1 MNNTNS
7 FTRLFRYNGGELMN
21 QKEWK
26 ISEQYKNK
34 FKWYNK
40 TRKIQKSLQYKQDT
54 NAKIIH
60 HLRDTEEQR
69 KYNDEHYELW
79 GFEIDENGNEHFE
92 YGKYVV
98 FVTEEWHNNYHSQS
112 DETKRKNSESV
123 KASMTEDVRKRISK
137 SLTGE
142 KNPMYGKRGELAPC
156 YGRCG
161 ELHPMYG
168 KQSAFKGKH
177 HTEESKKL
185 LSDAH
190 KGKTVSEEVKK
201 KISNAIKNKAK
212 DIEYINKLKEAA
224 AKSWTYERRMATSDE
239 RKARLGLISRYYKE
253 YKSTEANNRLDWPR
267 FIHCFHAYKQ
277 ISHEFDITE
286 FIAWIRN
293 TTP

>member
-1 MNNTNS
+1 
-7 FTRLFRYNGGELMN
+7 MN

-26 ISEQYKNK
+26 ISERYKDK

-40 TRKIQKSLQYKQDT
+40 TRKIQKSLQYNSDP

-60 HLRDTEEQR
+60 HLRDTDEQR
-69 KYNDEHYELW
+69 KYNDNHYELW
-79 GFEIDENGNEHFE
+79 GFEIDENGSEHFE

-123 KASMTEDVRKRISK
+123 KASMTEDVRKRISE
-137 SLTGE
+137 SLTGD

-190 KGKTVSEEVKK
+190 KDKTVSEEVKK
-201 KISNAIKNKAK
+201 KISDSIKTKAK

-224 AKSWTYERRMATSDE
+224 AKSWTDERRRATSDE
-239 RKARLGLISRYYKE
+239 RKARLGLISCYYKE
-253 YKSTEANNRLDWPR
+253 YKSTEATNRLDWPR
-267 FIHCFHAYKQ
+267 FVHCFHTYKQ

-286 FIAWIRN
+286 FIAWVRN
-293 TTP
+293 TAP

>member
-1 MNNTNS
+1 
-7 FTRLFRYNGGELMN
+7 MN

-26 ISEQYKNK
+26 ISEQYKDK

-40 TRKIQKSLQYKQDT
+40 TRKIQKSLQYNQDT

-79 GFEIDENGNEHFE
+79 GFEIDEKGNEHFE

-98 FVTEEWHNNYHSQS
+98 FVTKEWHNNYHSQS

-201 KISNAIKNKAK
+201 KISNTIKNKAK
-212 DIEYINKLKEAA
+212 EIEYINKLKEAA

-253 YKSTEANNRLDWPR
+253 YKSTEANNTRL
-267 FIHCFHAYKQ
+267 A
-277 ISHEFDITE
+277 
-286 FIAWIRN
+286 
-293 TTP
+293 